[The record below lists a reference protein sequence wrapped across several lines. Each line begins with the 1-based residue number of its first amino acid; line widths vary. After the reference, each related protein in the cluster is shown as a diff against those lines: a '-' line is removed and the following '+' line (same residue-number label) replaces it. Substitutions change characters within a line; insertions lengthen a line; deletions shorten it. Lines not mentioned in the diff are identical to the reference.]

1 MKRRRKSQL
10 IGLIAVAA
18 VVLMVYGYMK
28 FFNGSLIY
36 ISTGFGKDELFKVDK
51 QVTPVMQAKILLAD
65 ARAEYENLFGSEIW
79 EQTIDGINFD
89 DYVKE
94 EIKAKLIRIRC
105 MNRMAREKGVVL
117 SRNQKDAVN
126 SAVDVYWAGLTEE
139 QRTVLNVTKDKLTTM
154 FTEFAVA
161 QALYDDMTANVDTEI
176 SADEARVI
184 TIQYICADSRADIDT
199 AGQRLEAG
207 EIFYVVARD
216 YNGEEYECELRRGQM
231 EEAFEKAAFDLKSGE
246 TSGIVE
252 AGGKFYIIKCN
263 SDNEKSKT
271 EANKTALIEQTRL
284 KAFNAAFE
292 SYEAGLFVELN
303 EKEWRK
309 LKTSEAAALSV
320 HFEETYN
327 NYLK

>member
-10 IGLIAVAA
+10 VGLIAVAA

-51 QVTPVMQAKILLAD
+51 QVTHTMQAKLLLAD

-79 EQTIDGINFD
+79 QQNIDGINFD

-94 EIKAKLIRIRC
+94 EIRAKLIRIRC
-105 MNRMAREKGVVL
+105 MNRMAKEKGVVL

-126 SAVDVYWAGLTEE
+126 SAVDVYWAGLSEE
-139 QRTVLNVTKDKLTTM
+139 QRTALNITKDKLVTM

-161 QALYDDMTANVDTEI
+161 QALYEDMTENVDTEI

-184 TIQYICADSRADIDT
+184 TIQYICAESRPDIET
-199 AGQRLEAG
+199 AKQRLDNG

-231 EEAFEKAAFDLKSGE
+231 EEAFEKAAFELKSGE
-246 TSGIVE
+246 TGGIVE

-271 EANKTALIEQTRL
+271 EANKAALIEQSEL
-284 KAFNAAFE
+284 NAFNAAFE
-292 SYEAGLFVELN
+292 SYEAGMFVEFN
-303 EKEWRK
+303 EKEWQK
-309 LKTSEAAALSV
+309 LKTADAAPLSV
-320 HFEETYN
+320 NFEETYN